1 MATIDNKEA
10 GFAILNFLHGAKPV
24 SKKHAQPTPVAKPP
38 EPVLDDWQKEYERRQ
53 AEWLRIDNDL
63 LFREV

>member
-24 SKKHAQPTPVAKPP
+24 SKKHAQPKPVAKQP
-38 EPVLDDWQKEYERRQ
+38 EPAEDPEIAEYHKRQ
-53 AEWLRIDNDL
+53 EAWLRIDNDL
-63 LFREV
+63 LFREI